1 MQRAMRVS
9 AVAMLW
15 LLLGCASGGSPKT
28 DVTIAPGADVAAF
41 ATFSLQPAGGGANET
56 TPPLSIADANVQNA
70 LRERLVLKG
79 YREVA
84 TNPDLIIRFETAA
97 YVAEKVK
104 SPMRIG
110 LGVGSFGGPV
120 GVGVGTSAPVGGGV
134 TTAQETRLTIRAI
147 DAKQNKEVWVG
158 STTGIQTQHLDASG
172 AAMAVADTLA
182 EFPARPN

>member
-1 MQRAMRVS
+1 MQRATFGS
-9 AVAMLW
+9 AVAVLW
-15 LLLGCASGGSPKT
+15 LVLACASGGSPKT
-28 DVTIAPGADVAAF
+28 DVTIAPDADVAAF
-41 ATFSLQPAGGGANET
+41 ASFSLQSAGGSASEASA
-56 TPPLSIADANVQNA
+56 PLSIADANVQKA
-70 LRERLVLKG
+70 IRERLVLKG

-147 DAKQNKEVWVG
+147 DPQQNKELWVG
-158 STTGIQTQHLDASG
+158 TTTGIQTQHLDASG
-172 AAMAVADTLA
+172 AALAVADTLA